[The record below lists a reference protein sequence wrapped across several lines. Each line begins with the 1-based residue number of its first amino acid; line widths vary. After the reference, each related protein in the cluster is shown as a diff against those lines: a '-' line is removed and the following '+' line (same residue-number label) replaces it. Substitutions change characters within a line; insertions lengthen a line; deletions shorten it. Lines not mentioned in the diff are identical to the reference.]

1 MKMAFLKRAVVAAA
15 TWAAANPVKATQ
27 IGVAVIILAST
38 LATTRRVDGRALKR
52 IARVFL

>member
-1 MKMAFLKRAVVAAA
+1 MLFLKRAVVAAA
-15 TWAAANPVKATQ
+15 TWAAANPVKAAQ